1 MARLGRR
8 KAVDG
13 SAAEKYRRVGAALLE
28 SAETLTTLAEVD
40 DQFGN
45 AIAIV
50 AIHGAIAYSDTLA
63 IAFGGFK
70 STDGD
75 HTRAADLVQE
85 AMGSRAAE
93 RALKALR
100 SALSMKDKV
109 SYSGMYYRID
119 EAERLLEQVRR
130 FSSWADEAYDHRR

>member
-1 MARLGRR
+1 MAKLGRR
-8 KAVDG
+8 KAVDR
-13 SAAEKYRRVGAALLE
+13 SAAEKYRRVGTALLE
-28 SAETLTTLAEVD
+28 SAETLITVADED

-50 AIHGAIAYSDTLA
+50 AIHGAIAYADSLA

-75 HTRAADLVQE
+75 HTRAADVVQE
-85 AMGSRAAE
+85 AMGSRADE

-100 SALSMKDKV
+100 SALAMKDKV

-119 EAERLLEQVRR
+119 EAARLLEQVRR
-130 FSSWADEAYDHRR
+130 FSGWAEEAYDHRR